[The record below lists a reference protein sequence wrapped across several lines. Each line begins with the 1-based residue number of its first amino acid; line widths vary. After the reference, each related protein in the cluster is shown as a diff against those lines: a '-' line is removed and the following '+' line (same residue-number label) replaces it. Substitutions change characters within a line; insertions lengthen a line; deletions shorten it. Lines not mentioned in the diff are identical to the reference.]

1 MRRCRGRPG
10 YRRDPAQGLGSKP
23 AARQHGQECPW
34 GFSSAPTAE
43 LSSASSSQN
52 TLVKMLHG
60 ELCNPHKDAE
70 EAVNLNR
77 QF

>member
-1 MRRCRGRPG
+1 MAGQATGEIQHKGWEASQQPG
-10 YRRDPAQGLGSKP
+10 SMDRSVPV
-23 AARQHGQECPW
+23 
-34 GFSSAPTAE
+34 SSAPTAE